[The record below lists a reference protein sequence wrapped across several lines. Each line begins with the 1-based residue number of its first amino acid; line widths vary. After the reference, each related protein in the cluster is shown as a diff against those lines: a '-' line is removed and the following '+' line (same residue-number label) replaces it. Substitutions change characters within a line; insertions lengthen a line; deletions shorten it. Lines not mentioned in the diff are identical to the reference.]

1 MVHMKRYSLATA
13 AAIVVLVALAPA
25 SASAQITEL
34 GGTTTP
40 LVAPVCPKGVTPVN
54 CTIILT
60 QVTALETIRDGTVY
74 PTTATKAGQIVAFT
88 IGLSNLSSSRKTRL
102 ADIKFLDRQY
112 GGTTQAGITVLRPT
126 GAKRLRNY
134 TAVAESP
141 IYHLQPYLGQ
151 VVQFPL
157 MTTLPVQPGD
167 LVALTVRTWAPV
179 LSIQLPT
186 NKFAYRQSRTANC
199 PHPPAAQQAMLV
211 TAAVAS
217 FGCDYPG
224 TRVEYS
230 ATEVTTPPI
239 PSNYVHAR
247 DRGR

>member
-1 MVHMKRYSLATA
+1 
-13 AAIVVLVALAPA
+13 
-25 SASAQITEL
+25 
-34 GGTTTP
+34 
-40 LVAPVCPKGVTPVN
+40 VN

-60 QVTALETIRDGTVY
+60 QVTALETLTDGTAY
-74 PTTATKAGQIVAFT
+74 PETATKAGQIVAFT

-102 ADIKFLDRQY
+102 ADIKYLDRRY

-126 GAKRLRNY
+126 GAKRLRRY

-167 LVALTVRTWAPV
+167 LVGLTVRTWAPV

-199 PHPPAAQQAMLV
+199 PLPPTSQQAMLV

-247 DRGR
+247 DRGP